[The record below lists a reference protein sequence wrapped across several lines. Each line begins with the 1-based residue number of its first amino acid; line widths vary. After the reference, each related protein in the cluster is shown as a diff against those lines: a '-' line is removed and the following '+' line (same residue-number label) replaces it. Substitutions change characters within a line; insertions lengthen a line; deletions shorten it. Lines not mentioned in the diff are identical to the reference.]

1 MPQGVSTAAATPG
14 CSGLNLVEGR
24 KPLLPK
30 VKGGK
35 GRDAVPPL
43 QGPPRAQSMG
53 AALTHLPHLFVQ
65 ATLCRGPLEPS
76 MPIVTHANPY

>member
-1 MPQGVSTAAATPG
+1 MSTAAATPG

-43 QGPPRAQSMG
+43 QGASQSTEHGSCPHPPATSVCPGDPPLWPPG
-53 AALTHLPHLFVQ
+53 AFNAHCHP
-65 ATLCRGPLEPS
+65 R
-76 MPIVTHANPY
+76 